1 MKAFARLASFALAVL
16 MMTANAAFAGPL
28 QPWKGNAQ
36 GHDVGVDAD
45 GLIHVVF
52 SGEASHMGRY
62 SGVGWHYVHDDLL
75 FVGAATFRA
84 ANGDTLVVTYEGSV
98 SVSDQPPTI
107 VGKMTVI
114 GGTGNFKNAIGEA
127 DFDGDTDQG
136 AFGFDFDGK
145 LGTKG
150 KNEVGP
156 GTTQ

>member
-1 MKAFARLASFALAVL
+1 VPGSTPKIASRPRIRK
-16 MMTANAAFAGPL
+16 M
-28 QPWKGNAQ
+28 
-36 GHDVGVDAD
+36 
-45 GLIHVVF
+45 LI
-52 SGEASHMGRY
+52 
-62 SGVGWHYVHDDLL
+62 
-75 FVGAATFRA
+75 AATFRA